1 MIRRP
6 PRSTLFPYTTLFR
19 SCISVR
25 SVDHESLVIV
35 LSTGGSPL
43 DGAALSEL
51 AEVRVAWV
59 RVEREGD
66 AACLAA
72 RVLHGDSPDQFRDR
86 VRRWAGARGWA
97 VTVASGGR
105 DRKST

>member
-1 MIRRP
+1 
-6 PRSTLFPYTTLFR
+6 
-19 SCISVR
+19 
-25 SVDHESLVIV
+25 
-35 LSTGGSPL
+35 
-43 DGAALSEL
+43 
-51 AEVRVAWV
+51 VAWV

-72 RVLHGDSPDQFRDR
+72 RVLHGDSPDEFRDR

-105 DRKST
+105 LG